1 VWVGRNTPIHCWWA
15 CDPGAQFSSKYKRAS
30 TQKPHFYT
38 FTQEIIMDMFK
49 DKERMDI
56 DGYIYVIDNNRKL
69 ENNLNVKQ

>member
-1 VWVGRNTPIHCWWA
+1 
-15 CDPGAQFSSKYKRAS
+15 
-30 TQKPHFYT
+30 
-38 FTQEIIMDMFK
+38 MDMFK